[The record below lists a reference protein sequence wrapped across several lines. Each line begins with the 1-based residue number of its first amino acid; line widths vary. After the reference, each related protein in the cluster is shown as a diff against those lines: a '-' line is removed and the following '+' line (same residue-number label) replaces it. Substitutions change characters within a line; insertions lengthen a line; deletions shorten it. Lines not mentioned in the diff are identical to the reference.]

1 VDNDDDE
8 DLNQAASGA
17 LFAESCDQAPK
28 RQKVFFCYDQAAVV
42 SVRGCHRKDAN
53 GPFTLGAALI
63 ERRYQSDGA
72 AAAGRLWRDTSRF

>member
-28 RQKVFFCYDQAAVV
+28 RQKVFFATIKQ
-42 SVRGCHRKDAN
+42 
-53 GPFTLGAALI
+53 L
-63 ERRYQSDGA
+63 
-72 AAAGRLWRDTSRF
+72 